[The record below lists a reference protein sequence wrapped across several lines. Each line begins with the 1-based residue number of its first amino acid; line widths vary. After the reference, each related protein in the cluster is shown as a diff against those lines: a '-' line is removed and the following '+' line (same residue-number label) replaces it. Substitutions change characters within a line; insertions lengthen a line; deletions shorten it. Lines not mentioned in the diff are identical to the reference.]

1 MFLTKSKTILKVLA
15 YIALIFSLY
24 SLSISMVGLTNDS
37 APYSILNTNSD
48 GLSETAKI
56 LKQMGLETKII
67 TSSLK
72 SLSRINESALLV
84 IMAPSLPY
92 DIEESIN
99 LLHFMLTG
107 GSILIVD
114 DFGRANTL
122 LNNIWEIISMGTMF
136 MGNNQSAFK
145 GIYFNTTAIVADA
158 ANYYI
163 TPINPVIT
171 SFSDQYGITQGIHK
185 ILTLSPAS
193 LSIKVT
199 INGEDTFVP
208 MPYGLLQ
215 SSRYSWLETNISE
228 ALNGNLSPDPWEWG
242 GLPFSL
248 GLAFSFGNNK
258 IALISD
264 PDIFSNK
271 ALKIAKEEGYDNI
284 KFVQSLFKWLTSPNI
299 KLVIFDESHSAHLP
313 TDAIYGLSLWLKILS
328 EASSS
333 WYIGPILPIF
343 LFSIITG
350 YLPKER
356 PTSTILMSKVERV
369 TEESPFKRRLK
380 WYKKSKDYKNAV
392 NLSVKYLLFE
402 IGKKYGVRD
411 DDLGVVFR
419 QLLVINREFS
429 KYSEL
434 FDSFAQEVKLIEEGK
449 KKLKKEK
456 DFVALM
462 EKFMD
467 IKRALDIH

>member
-1 MFLTKSKTILKVLA
+1 MFLTKSKTILKILA

-37 APYSILNTNSD
+37 APYSILNTGDN

-56 LKQMGLETKII
+56 IEQMGLDTKII

-72 SLSRINESALLV
+72 SLSRVNKTALLV
-84 IMAPSLPY
+84 IMGPSMPY
-92 DIEESIN
+92 DIEDSIN
-99 LLHFMLTG
+99 LLHFLLTG
-107 GSILIVD
+107 GSVLIVD
-114 DFGRANTL
+114 DFGTANTL
-122 LNNIWEIISMGTMF
+122 LNNIWEIINLGSMF
-136 MGNNQSAFK
+136 MGNNQTPIK

-163 TPINPVIT
+163 TPINPIIT
-171 SFSDQYGITQGIHK
+171 TFSDQYGITQGIHK
-185 ILTLSPAS
+185 ILTLAPSS
-193 LSIKVT
+193 LSIEAN
-199 INGEDTFVP
+199 INGTDTFVP

-215 SSRYSWLETNISE
+215 SSRYSWLETNISQ
-228 ALNGNLSPDPWEWG
+228 ALKGSLSPDPWEWG
-242 GLPFSL
+242 GMPFSL
-248 GLAFSFGNNK
+248 GLAFNVRNSK

-264 PDIFSNK
+264 PDIFSNR
-271 ALKIAKEEGYDNI
+271 ALRIAKEQGYDNA
-284 KFVQSLFKWLTSPNI
+284 KFVRSLFGWLTSPNI
-299 KLVIFDESHSAHLP
+299 KLVIFDESHSSHLP
-313 TDAIYGLSLWLKILS
+313 TDAIYGLSLWLKVLS

-343 LFSIITG
+343 LFSIIIG

-356 PTSTILMSKVERV
+356 PTSTILMSHVERV

-380 WYKKSKDYKNAV
+380 WYKKSKDYKNAI
-392 NLSVKYLLFE
+392 SITVKHLMSEL
-402 IGKKYGVRD
+402 GRKYGVRD
-411 DDLGVVFR
+411 DDLGNIFR
-419 QLLVINREFS
+419 QLTVINRQFS

-434 FDSFAQEVKLIEEGK
+434 FSSFAQEIKLIDESK

-462 EKFMD
+462 KKYTD
-467 IKRALDIH
+467 IKKALDIQ